1 MKVLI
6 ESNPNQKPLLGYKRV
21 VEKGISGERDTE
33 VDEHTL
39 TRAPGTKYT
48 FMVAPSVRLGGYLN
62 TGLLFEVENEYKA
75 LTSYKS
81 EEWKKILEGTERITK
96 QTELEYKHGR
106 PVGFYTNVI
115 NSGYTK
121 IEDKDIPYFQRAE
134 STLSLNDGVTV
145 LDLTK
150 PREEVL
156 FYNLK
161 AADIIANSF
170 SEISSTTK
178 YFISIADETAVAKQ
192 SKKRKENMALGR
204 LEEIFELK
212 DGTVINFCKIV
223 GGTPSSRIN
232 LTEPQAYNELD
243 SFIKKNEIQANQ
255 FNIVYKM
262 YDKEIIKFN
271 VKVKLW
277 DLLSNRIIYKKGNE
291 FIWDA
296 PRDEDGVQME
306 KVTWDRESDV
316 LEYLEDPRY
325 QKEQELL
332 DRQLVAKT
340 RA

>member
-6 ESNPNQKPLLGYKRV
+6 ESNPNQKPLLGYKRI
-21 VEKGISGERDTE
+21 VEKGLAGERDTE

-48 FMVAPSVRLGGYLN
+48 FMVAPSVSLGGYLN
-62 TGLLFEVENEYKA
+62 TGLLFSIDNPYVAEP
-75 LTSYKS
+75 SYKS
-81 EEWKKILEGTERITK
+81 EEWKKVLKGTTKITK

-106 PVGFYTNVI
+106 PIGFYTNI
-115 NSGYTK
+115 ISSGYTK
-121 IEDKDIPYFQRAE
+121 VPEADIPYFQRVE
-134 STLSLNDGVTV
+134 STLNLNDGVTV
-145 LDLTK
+145 LDTSK

-156 FYNLK
+156 LYNLQ

-170 SEISSTTK
+170 AEITSNTK
-178 YFISIADETAVAKQ
+178 YFISIADETAKAKQ
-192 SKKRKENMALGR
+192 SRKRKENMALGR

-212 DGTVINFCKIV
+212 NDTAINFCKIV
-223 GGTPSSRIN
+223 GGIPSSRIN

-243 SFIKKNEIQANQ
+243 AFIKKNEIQAEQ
-255 FNIVYKM
+255 FNNVYKV
-262 YDKEIIKFN
+262 YDKETAKFN

-277 DLLSNRIIYKKGNE
+277 DLLSSRVIYKKGNE

-296 PRDEDGVQME
+296 PKDEDGVQME
-306 KVTWDRESDV
+306 RVTWDRETDA
-316 LEYLEDPRY
+316 LEYLEDPRF

-332 DRQLVAKT
+332 DRQLVART